1 MLQVD
6 GLDSS
11 DPLSIVKNL
20 DLLEVKFTW
29 LDQSI
34 EHNVSIEVDNA
45 DSSQPFSLVRLNS
58 LTVKSKY
65 LCLPEINV

>member
-1 MLQVD
+1 MLQID

-34 EHNVSIEVDNA
+34 EHNVSIKVDNA

-58 LTVKSKY
+58 LTVKSEH
-65 LCLPEINV
+65 LGLPEINV